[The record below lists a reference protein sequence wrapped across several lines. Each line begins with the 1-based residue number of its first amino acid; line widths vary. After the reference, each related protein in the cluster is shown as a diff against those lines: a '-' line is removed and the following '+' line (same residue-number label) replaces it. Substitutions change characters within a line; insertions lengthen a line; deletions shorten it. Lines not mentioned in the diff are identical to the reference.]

1 MNNILSFDG
10 SRPFPMFGVANS
22 GNSIEITANMSL
34 SDVSLIRG
42 VARVDIGIGI
52 KMQMIHGIKTG

>member
-1 MNNILSFDG
+1 
-10 SRPFPMFGVANS
+10 
-22 GNSIEITANMSL
+22 MSL

-52 KMQMIHGIKTG
+52 KNADDTWNKNGVKFKHDPDSDLESGQAICVHAF